1 MSTDSL
7 GHQVFATSNE
17 DGVAVAAEIFIEAG
31 KALEMKALAAA
42 YLKRTGQYFNP
53 VADSEEAEGSLTLTT
68 TLAALGFALS
78 SILI

>member
-1 MSTDSL
+1 MAS
-7 GHQVFATSNE
+7 
-17 DGVAVAAEIFIEAG
+17 EIFIESG

-42 YLKRTGQYFNP
+42 YLKRTGQYINP
-53 VADSEEAEGSLTLTT
+53 VADSEEAESSLTLTT